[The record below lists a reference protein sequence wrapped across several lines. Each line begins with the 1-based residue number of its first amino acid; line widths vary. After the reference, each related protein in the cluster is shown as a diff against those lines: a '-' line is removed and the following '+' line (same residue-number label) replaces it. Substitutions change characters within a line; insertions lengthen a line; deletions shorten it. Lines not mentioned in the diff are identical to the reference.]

1 MGGVAVDCELVVTR
15 LKKGEPGARSPAEAK
30 PRPRRKAGA
39 ERGAAVNHFYEVFKI
54 LVGRASGMSVWTR
67 LPWSSRCCRYSLPC
81 ACAVARFLLFP

>member
-39 ERGAAVNHFYEVFKI
+39 ERGAAVNYFYEV
-54 LVGRASGMSVWTR
+54 
-67 LPWSSRCCRYSLPC
+67 
-81 ACAVARFLLFP
+81 